1 MRFLICHYH
10 WIDYQ
15 RVPIAVE
22 RRHMRPAV
30 ERLTN
35 ITALVQSPVFQ
46 LIKEIRKME
55 LARD

>member
-1 MRFLICHYH
+1 LSGVVRFLICHYH

-30 ERLTN
+30 ETLTN
-35 ITALVQSPVFQ
+35 ITALV
-46 LIKEIRKME
+46 
-55 LARD
+55 